1 VAVTKDV
8 PGLCERFEE
17 ACEAAEAAR
26 VQAVQNAT
34 EERNRFVGSISRGR
48 AEPSERLK
56 AALEARRERKVKAA
70 QEEYE
75 ATCREA
81 EDVLMK
87 ALDQGGKERH
97 SPGRVARSGA

>member
-1 VAVTKDV
+1 VAATEDV
-8 PGLCERFEE
+8 PSLCERFED

-34 EERNRFVGSISRGR
+34 EERNRFVGAISRGR
-48 AEPSERLK
+48 AEPSERLT

-70 QEEYE
+70 QEECE
-75 ATCREA
+75 AACREA

-87 ALDQGGKERH
+87 ALD
-97 SPGRVARSGA
+97 